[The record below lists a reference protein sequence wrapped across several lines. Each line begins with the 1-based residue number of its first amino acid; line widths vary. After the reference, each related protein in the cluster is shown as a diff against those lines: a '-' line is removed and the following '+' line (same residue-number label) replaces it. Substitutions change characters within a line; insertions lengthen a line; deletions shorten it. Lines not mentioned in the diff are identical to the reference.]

1 MIEVLKQLVILY
13 IFLLVGY
20 LIGRIK
26 KDKASHSDI
35 LSVLLINIFLPCKVF
50 NTFANNFTISY
61 FSERY
66 SLLITSLVLI
76 LVLVT
81 IAYFGSKLLTKKEYE
96 QKVYRYSFVL
106 TNYAYLGYVLI
117 ESVFGEM
124 FLSEFVFFAIPF
136 IIYTYTFGY
145 ALLTGGKNF
154 IKKLLNPLTIAIAL
168 GMIVGLAN
176 ITLPEVVSKVVSS
189 SSACVGPLSMILT
202 GMTLSTFKLKELI
215 LDKTAYIFIFL
226 RLIVIPGIAYLICLG
241 LRLYTV
247 LPMVLIITAM
257 PCGLNTVVFPKLIGE
272 DCKPGARLALISH
285 FFSIITL
292 PLWLS
297 LII

>member
-1 MIEVLKQLVILY
+1 MIDVLKQLIILY
-13 IFLLVGY
+13 IFLLAGY

-76 LVLVT
+76 LALVT

-117 ESVFGEM
+117 ESVFGEK

-154 IKKLLNPLTIAIAL
+154 IKKLLNPLTIAIVL
-168 GMIVGLAN
+168 GMIVGLTN
-176 ITLPEVVSKVVSS
+176 ITLPELVSKAVSS

-215 LDKTAYIFIFL
+215 LDKTVYIFIFL